1 MEINKLKKIRL
12 RCYFFIVIFIS
23 SFGYSQADNQIKLP
37 ELGDRVSGAVS
48 SSQEKAIGEAF
59 LKQAY
64 AQAPLINDSLIQE
77 YTELLV
83 FRLSEKS
90 YVQDRYFNVLLID
103 DPSLNAFAAPGSV
116 IGVNG
121 GLFLEAENEGQF
133 ASVMAH
139 ELAHLSQRHFA
150 RNILRSQDTS
160 LSSALVLVSS
170 IAIAL
175 ITNQP
180 QAIIGGSAFMQ
191 QENLRYSRLFEKEA
205 DRVGFTNLVAS
216 GYDPYSMGEMFE
228 NMNKM
233 KRYYGEAPPE
243 FLLTH
248 PVTSSRVSDA
258 FNAAENIDVKESK
271 KDSIDY
277 SFIRS
282 RLKVYYEKIPAS
294 SVSYFKD
301 AFKKSNLP
309 SDQYGLA
316 LALSKNNE
324 FEDSI
329 RVMNELIS
337 KFPKNLI
344 LNTSRAEIYLNA
356 GFYTEANSY
365 VDKFLSISPGNYPLT
380 ITKAKILNATGAY
393 FAAEELLRGQ
403 ILKRNGDP
411 YLWLL
416 LSVIQ
421 RDGKNIVGYYQSKAE
436 YHVLLGQYEE
446 AISQL
451 EFALQLTKNN
461 FQVSESVMTKIIDI
475 KNKINK
481 SRGL

>member
-1 MEINKLKKIRL
+1 MIKIRFKY
-12 RCYFFIVIFIS
+12 YFFSIIFIS
-23 SFGYSQADNQIKLP
+23 CLSFAQNNSQIKLP

-48 SSQEKAIGEAF
+48 SAQEKAIGEAF

-90 YVQDRYFNVLLID
+90 KVQDRYFNVLLID
-103 DPSLNAFAAPGSV
+103 DPSLNAFAAPGS
-116 IGVNG
+116 ITGVNG
-121 GLFLEAENEGQF
+121 GLFLDAENYGLF
-133 ASVMAH
+133 ALVMAH

-150 RNILRSQDTS
+150 RNVLRSQDSS

-216 GYDPYSMGEMFE
+216 GYDPYTMGEMFE
-228 NMNKM
+228 NMNRM

-248 PVTSSRVSDA
+248 PVTSSRVNDA
-258 FNAAENIDVKESK
+258 FNAAESIDVSGSK
-271 KDSIDY
+271 KDSLDY

-309 SDQYGLA
+309 SDHYGLA
-316 LALSKNNE
+316 LALNKNNE
-324 FEDSI
+324 FENSI
-329 RVMNELIS
+329 SVINDLIDR
-337 KFPKNLI
+337 FPKNLI
-344 LNTSRAEIYLNA
+344 LNTTRVEIYLNA
-356 GFYTEANSY
+356 GLYQEASNH
-365 VDKFLSISPGNYPLT
+365 VDEFLSISPGNYPLT
-380 ITKAKILNATGAY
+380 ITKAKILNETGEY
-393 FAAEELLRGQ
+393 FAAEELLREQ
-403 ILKRNGDP
+403 LLKRNGDP

-416 LSVIQ
+416 LSDIQ
-421 RDGKNIVGYYQSKAE
+421 RDGKNVVGYYQSKAE
-436 YHVLLGQYEE
+436 YHFLLGQYEE

>member
-1 MEINKLKKIRL
+1 MIKIRFKY
-12 RCYFFIVIFIS
+12 YFFSIIFIS
-23 SFGYSQADNQIKLP
+23 CLSFAQNNSQIKLP

-48 SSQEKAIGEAF
+48 SAQEKAIGEAF

-90 YVQDRYFNVLLID
+90 KVQDRYFNVLLID
-103 DPSLNAFAAPGSV
+103 DPSLNAFAAPGSI

-150 RNILRSQDTS
+150 RNVLRSQDSS

-216 GYDPYSMGEMFE
+216 GYDPYTMGEMFE
-228 NMNKM
+228 NMNRM

-248 PVTSSRVSDA
+248 PVTSSRVNDA
-258 FNAAENIDVKESK
+258 FNAAESIDASGSK
-271 KDSIDY
+271 KDSLDY

-309 SDQYGLA
+309 SDHYGLA
-316 LALSKNNE
+316 LALNKNNE
-324 FEDSI
+324 FENSI
-329 RVMNELIS
+329 SVINDLIDR
-337 KFPKNLI
+337 FPKNLI
-344 LNTSRAEIYLNA
+344 LNTTRVEIYLNA
-356 GFYTEANSY
+356 GLYQEASNH
-365 VDKFLSISPGNYPLT
+365 VDEFLSISPGNYPLT
-380 ITKAKILNATGAY
+380 ITKAKILNETGEY
-393 FAAEELLRGQ
+393 FAAEELLREQ
-403 ILKRNGDP
+403 LLKRNGDP

-416 LSVIQ
+416 LSDIQ
-421 RDGKNIVGYYQSKAE
+421 RDGKNVVGYYQSKAE
-436 YHVLLGQYEE
+436 YHFLLGQYEE

>member
-1 MEINKLKKIRL
+1 MIKIRFKY
-12 RCYFFIVIFIS
+12 YFFSIIFIS
-23 SFGYSQADNQIKLP
+23 CLSFAQNNSQIKLP

-48 SSQEKAIGEAF
+48 SAQEKAIGEAF

-90 YVQDRYFNVLLID
+90 KVQDRYFNVLLID
-103 DPSLNAFAAPGSV
+103 DPSLNAFAAPGSI

-150 RNILRSQDTS
+150 RNVLRSQDSS

-216 GYDPYSMGEMFE
+216 GYDPYTMGEMFE
-228 NMNKM
+228 NMNRM

-248 PVTSSRVSDA
+248 PVTSSRVNDA
-258 FNAAENIDVKESK
+258 FNAAESIDVSGSK
-271 KDSIDY
+271 KDSLDY

-309 SDQYGLA
+309 SDHYGLA
-316 LALSKNNE
+316 LALNKNNE
-324 FEDSI
+324 FENSI
-329 RVMNELIS
+329 SVINDLIDR
-337 KFPKNLI
+337 FPKNLI
-344 LNTSRAEIYLNA
+344 LNTTRVEIYLNA
-356 GFYTEANSY
+356 GLYQEASNH
-365 VDKFLSISPGNYPLT
+365 VDEFLSISPGNYPLT
-380 ITKAKILNATGAY
+380 ITKAKILNETREY
-393 FAAEELLRGQ
+393 FAAEELLREQ
-403 ILKRNGDP
+403 LLKRNGDP

-416 LSVIQ
+416 LSDIQ
-421 RDGKNIVGYYQSKAE
+421 RDGKNVVGYYQSKAE
-436 YHVLLGQYEE
+436 YHFLLGQYEE

>member
-1 MEINKLKKIRL
+1 
-12 RCYFFIVIFIS
+12 
-23 SFGYSQADNQIKLP
+23 
-37 ELGDRVSGAVS
+37 
-48 SSQEKAIGEAF
+48 
-59 LKQAY
+59 
-64 AQAPLINDSLIQE
+64 
-77 YTELLV
+77 
-83 FRLSEKS
+83 
-90 YVQDRYFNVLLID
+90 
-103 DPSLNAFAAPGSV
+103 
-116 IGVNG
+116 
-121 GLFLEAENEGQF
+121 
-133 ASVMAH
+133 
-139 ELAHLSQRHFA
+139 
-150 RNILRSQDTS
+150 
-160 LSSALVLVSS
+160 
-170 IAIAL
+170 
-175 ITNQP
+175 
-180 QAIIGGSAFMQ
+180 MQ

-216 GYDPYSMGEMFE
+216 GYDPYTMGEMFE

-258 FNAAENIDVKESK
+258 FNAAESVDVKESK
-271 KDSIDY
+271 KDSLDY

-294 SVSYFKD
+294 SVSYFED

-309 SDQYGLA
+309 ADQYGLA
-316 LALSKNNE
+316 LSLSKNNE

-329 RVMNELIS
+329 LVMNELIS

-344 LNTSRAEIYLNA
+344 LNTSRVEIYLNA
-356 GFYTEANSY
+356 GLYKEANSY

-380 ITKAKILNATGAY
+380 ITKAKILNATGAH
-393 FAAEELLRGQ
+393 FSAEELLRGQ
-403 ILKRNGDP
+403 LLKRNGDP

-416 LSVIQ
+416 LSDIQ

>member
-1 MEINKLKKIRL
+1 MIKIRFKY
-12 RCYFFIVIFIS
+12 YFFSIIFIS
-23 SFGYSQADNQIKLP
+23 CLSFAQNNSQIKLP

-48 SSQEKAIGEAF
+48 SAQEKAIGEAF

-90 YVQDRYFNVLLID
+90 KVQDRYFNVLLID
-103 DPSLNAFAAPGSV
+103 DPSLNAFAAPGSI

-121 GLFLEAENEGQF
+121 GLFLEAENEGQV

-150 RNILRSQDTS
+150 RNVLRSQDSS

-216 GYDPYSMGEMFE
+216 GYDPYTMGEMFE
-228 NMNKM
+228 NMNRM

-248 PVTSSRVSDA
+248 PVTSSRVNDA
-258 FNAAENIDVKESK
+258 FNAAESIDVSGSK
-271 KDSIDY
+271 KDSLDY

-309 SDQYGLA
+309 SDHYGLA
-316 LALSKNNE
+316 LALNKNNE
-324 FEDSI
+324 FENSI
-329 RVMNELIS
+329 SVINDLIDR
-337 KFPKNLI
+337 FPKNLI
-344 LNTSRAEIYLNA
+344 LNTTRVEIYLNA
-356 GFYTEANSY
+356 GLYQEASNH
-365 VDKFLSISPGNYPLT
+365 VDEFLSISPGNYPLT
-380 ITKAKILNATGAY
+380 ITKAKILNETGEY
-393 FAAEELLRGQ
+393 FAAEELLREQ
-403 ILKRNGDP
+403 LLKRNGDP

-416 LSVIQ
+416 LSDIQ
-421 RDGKNIVGYYQSKAE
+421 RDGKNVVGYYQSKAE
-436 YHVLLGQYEE
+436 YHFLLGQYEE

>member
-1 MEINKLKKIRL
+1 MIKIRFKY
-12 RCYFFIVIFIS
+12 YFFSIIFIS
-23 SFGYSQADNQIKLP
+23 CLSFAQNNSQIKLP

-48 SSQEKAIGEAF
+48 SAQEKAIGEAF

-90 YVQDRYFNVLLID
+90 KVQDRYFNVLLID
-103 DPSLNAFAAPGSV
+103 DPSLNAFAAPGSI

-133 ASVMAH
+133 ASVIAH

-150 RNILRSQDTS
+150 RNVLRSQDSS

-216 GYDPYSMGEMFE
+216 GYDPYTMGEMFE
-228 NMNKM
+228 NMNRM

-248 PVTSSRVSDA
+248 PVTSSRVNDA
-258 FNAAENIDVKESK
+258 FNAAESIDVSGSK
-271 KDSIDY
+271 KDSLDY

-309 SDQYGLA
+309 SDHYGLA
-316 LALSKNNE
+316 LALNKNNE
-324 FEDSI
+324 FENSI
-329 RVMNELIS
+329 SVINDLIDR
-337 KFPKNLI
+337 FPKNLI
-344 LNTSRAEIYLNA
+344 LNTTRVEIYLNA
-356 GFYTEANSY
+356 GLYQEASNH
-365 VDKFLSISPGNYPLT
+365 VDEFLSISPGNYPLT
-380 ITKAKILNATGAY
+380 ITKAKILNETGEY
-393 FAAEELLRGQ
+393 FAAEELLREQ
-403 ILKRNGDP
+403 LLKRNGDP

-416 LSVIQ
+416 LSDIQ
-421 RDGKNIVGYYQSKAE
+421 RDGKNVVGYYQSKAE
-436 YHVLLGQYEE
+436 YHFLLGQYEE

>member
-1 MEINKLKKIRL
+1 LIKIRFKY
-12 RCYFFIVIFIS
+12 YFFSIIFIS
-23 SFGYSQADNQIKLP
+23 CLSFAQNNSQIKLP

-48 SSQEKAIGEAF
+48 SAQEKAIGEAF

-90 YVQDRYFNVLLID
+90 KVQDRYFNVLLID
-103 DPSLNAFAAPGSV
+103 DPSLNAFAAPGSI

-150 RNILRSQDTS
+150 RNVLRSQDSS

-216 GYDPYSMGEMFE
+216 GYDPYTMGEMFE
-228 NMNKM
+228 NMNRM

-248 PVTSSRVSDA
+248 PVTSSRVNDA
-258 FNAAENIDVKESK
+258 FNAAESIDVSGSK
-271 KDSIDY
+271 KDSLDY

-309 SDQYGLA
+309 SDHYGLA
-316 LALSKNNE
+316 LALNKNNE
-324 FEDSI
+324 FENSI
-329 RVMNELIS
+329 SVINDLIDR
-337 KFPKNLI
+337 FPKNLI
-344 LNTSRAEIYLNA
+344 LNTTRVEIYLNA
-356 GFYTEANSY
+356 GLYQE
-365 VDKFLSISPGNYPLT
+365 
-380 ITKAKILNATGAY
+380 ATGEY
-393 FAAEELLRGQ
+393 FAAEELLREQ
-403 ILKRNGDP
+403 LLKRNGDP

-416 LSVIQ
+416 LSDIQ
-421 RDGKNIVGYYQSKAE
+421 RDGKNVVGYYQSKAE
-436 YHVLLGQYEE
+436 YHFLLGQYEE

>member
-1 MEINKLKKIRL
+1 MIKIRFKY
-12 RCYFFIVIFIS
+12 YFFSIIFIS
-23 SFGYSQADNQIKLP
+23 CLSFAQNNSQIKLP

-48 SSQEKAIGEAF
+48 SAQEKAIGEAF

-90 YVQDRYFNVLLID
+90 KVQDRYFNVLLID
-103 DPSLNAFAAPGSV
+103 DPSLNAFAATGSI

-150 RNILRSQDTS
+150 RNVLRSQDSS

-216 GYDPYSMGEMFE
+216 GYDPYTMGEMFE
-228 NMNKM
+228 NMNRM

-248 PVTSSRVSDA
+248 PVTSSRVNDA
-258 FNAAENIDVKESK
+258 FNAAESIDVSGSK
-271 KDSIDY
+271 KDSLDY

-309 SDQYGLA
+309 SDHYGLA
-316 LALSKNNE
+316 LALNKNNE
-324 FEDSI
+324 FENSI
-329 RVMNELIS
+329 SVINDLIDR
-337 KFPKNLI
+337 FPNNLI
-344 LNTSRAEIYLNA
+344 LNTTRVEIYLNA
-356 GFYTEANSY
+356 GLYQEASNH
-365 VDKFLSISPGNYPLT
+365 VDEFLSISPGNYPLT
-380 ITKAKILNATGAY
+380 ITKAKILNETREY
-393 FAAEELLRGQ
+393 FAAEELLREQ
-403 ILKRNGDP
+403 LLKRNGDP

-416 LSVIQ
+416 LSDIQ
-421 RDGKNIVGYYQSKAE
+421 RDGKNVVGYYQSKAE
-436 YHVLLGQYEE
+436 YHFLLGQYEE

>member
-1 MEINKLKKIRL
+1 MIKIRFKY
-12 RCYFFIVIFIS
+12 YFFSIIFIS
-23 SFGYSQADNQIKLP
+23 CLSFAQNNSQIKLP

-48 SSQEKAIGEAF
+48 SAQEKAIGEAF

-90 YVQDRYFNVLLID
+90 KVQDRYFNVLLID
-103 DPSLNAFAAPGSV
+103 DPSLNAFAAPGSI

-150 RNILRSQDTS
+150 RNVLRSQDSS

-216 GYDPYSMGEMFE
+216 GYDPYTMGEMFE
-228 NMNKM
+228 NMNRM

-248 PVTSSRVSDA
+248 PVTSSRVNDA
-258 FNAAENIDVKESK
+258 FNAAESIDVSGSK
-271 KDSIDY
+271 KDSLDY

-309 SDQYGLA
+309 SDHYGLA
-316 LALSKNNE
+316 LALNKNNE
-324 FEDSI
+324 FENSI
-329 RVMNELIS
+329 SVINDLIDR
-337 KFPKNLI
+337 FPKNLI
-344 LNTSRAEIYLNA
+344 LNTTRVEIYLNA
-356 GFYTEANSY
+356 GLYQEASNH
-365 VDKFLSISPGNYPLT
+365 VDEFLSISPGNYPLT
-380 ITKAKILNATGAY
+380 ITKAKILNETGEY
-393 FAAEELLRGQ
+393 FAAEELLREQ
-403 ILKRNGDP
+403 LLKRNGDP

-416 LSVIQ
+416 LSDIQ
-421 RDGKNIVGYYQSKAE
+421 RDGKNVVGYYQSKAE
-436 YHVLLGQYEE
+436 YHFLLGQYEE

-461 FQVSESVMTKIIDI
+461 FQVSESVMTKMIDI
-475 KNKINK
+475 KNIINN

>member
-1 MEINKLKKIRL
+1 MIKIRFKY
-12 RCYFFIVIFIS
+12 YFFSIIFIS
-23 SFGYSQADNQIKLP
+23 CLSFAQNNSQIKLP

-48 SSQEKAIGEAF
+48 SAQEKAIGEAF

-90 YVQDRYFNVLLID
+90 KVQDRYFNVLLID
-103 DPSLNAFAAPGSV
+103 DPSLNAFAAPGSI

-150 RNILRSQDTS
+150 RNVLRSQDSS

-216 GYDPYSMGEMFE
+216 GYDPYTMGEMFE
-228 NMNKM
+228 NMNRM

-248 PVTSSRVSDA
+248 PVTSSRVNDA
-258 FNAAENIDVKESK
+258 FNAAESIDVSGSK
-271 KDSIDY
+271 KDSLDY

-309 SDQYGLA
+309 SDHYGLA
-316 LALSKNNE
+316 LALNKNNE
-324 FEDSI
+324 FENSI
-329 RVMNELIS
+329 SVINDLIDR
-337 KFPKNLI
+337 FPKNLI
-344 LNTSRAEIYLNA
+344 LNTTRVEIYLNA
-356 GFYTEANSY
+356 GLYQEASNH
-365 VDKFLSISPGNYPLT
+365 VDEFLSISPGNYPLT
-380 ITKAKILNATGAY
+380 ITKAKILNETGEY
-393 FAAEELLRGQ
+393 FAAEELLREQ
-403 ILKRNGDP
+403 LLKRNGDP

-416 LSVIQ
+416 LSDIQ
-421 RDGKNIVGYYQSKAE
+421 RDGKNVVGYYQSKAE
-436 YHVLLGQYEE
+436 YHYLLGQYEE

-461 FQVSESVMTKIIDI
+461 FQVSESIITKIVLI
-475 KNKINK
+475 KKRINTT
-481 SRGL
+481 RNL